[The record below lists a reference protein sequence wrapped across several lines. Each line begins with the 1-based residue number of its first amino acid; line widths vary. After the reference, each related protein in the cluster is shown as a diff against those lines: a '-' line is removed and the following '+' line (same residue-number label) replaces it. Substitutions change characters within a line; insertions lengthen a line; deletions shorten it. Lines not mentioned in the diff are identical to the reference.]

1 MIVIAFANES
11 TCLDMKLGTQTTTG
25 WLRLRSLM
33 TVLCV
38 SVFVLSGVVHSIC
51 CVDGPAGTA
60 TQMSTQTDGDTSNA
74 PGALELPD
82 GTHCHGCASASLP
95 LVELAIS
102 PSHAAGAL
110 TPPQHDALTASQLQ
124 FDPPPPKT
132 LT

>member
-1 MIVIAFANES
+1 
-11 TCLDMKLGTQTTTG
+11 MKLGTQSTTG
-25 WLRLRSLM
+25 WHRLRRWM
-33 TVLCV
+33 TVVCV

-51 CVDGPAGTA
+51 CVDGPVAAA
-60 TQMSTQTDGDTSNA
+60 TQMSALADSDTSDS

-110 TPPQHDALTASQLQ
+110 TPPQHDALTANQLQ
-124 FDPPPPKT
+124 FEPPPPKT